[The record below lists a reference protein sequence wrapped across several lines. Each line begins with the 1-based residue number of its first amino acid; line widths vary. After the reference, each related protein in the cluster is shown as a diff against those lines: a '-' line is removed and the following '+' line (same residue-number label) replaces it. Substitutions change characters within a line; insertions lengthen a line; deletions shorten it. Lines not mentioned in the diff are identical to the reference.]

1 MNWKIWLL
9 IFCILGSLL
18 AIFPLDF
25 SKGVQIAS
33 IDENSIAFDQGLRQG
48 QIITA
53 IDTESIKTFEDYKRI
68 INEKFPNAQEEIP
81 STNLKVKTDK
91 GTFELETN
99 QEPRLGLIE
108 IFPEQETDSGDNE
121 TEQEDNKS
129 QEDLESLGLKIN
141 EVYKDSIELKTGLK
155 ENQTILSIN
164 NKDITNLEDYNNLVS
179 NLFPQEEKIKLT
191 ITTKSGDI
199 ILFTNQPPKISV
211 KDIPS
216 TRLKTGLDLSGGARA
231 LITAEEKELT
241 TTELNDLIAVTSERL
256 NVYGL
261 KDVQIRPVKD
271 LSGKNFMLVE
281 IAGSTPNELE
291 KLIAQQGKFEAKI
304 GNQTVFEGGDRDITY
319 VARTGEQSGIYS
331 CNKIQEG
338 HACSFRFSISLSEA
352 AAKKH
357 ADATCELGTNPE
369 NPQYLEEQLDLYLDE
384 QLTDSLFIGKD
395 LKCSETT
402 QIAISGSG
410 TGTTEQEAYNNA
422 VQEMKHL
429 QTVLISGSLPFKLQ
443 IEKLDTISPLLGKEF
458 INTILIAG
466 LAAILAVGIFVF
478 IRYRKIKL
486 SLAVLLTSLS
496 EVLIILGVSALF
508 NRNLDLPAIAG
519 IIAAIGTG
527 VDSQIIIL
535 DESQIKTLSL
545 KERIKRALYII
556 LGTYVTTLF
565 ALLPL
570 LWAGAGL
577 LKGFAITTIIGISVG
592 VFISRPAF
600 AEIVKK
606 IMRD

>member
-9 IFCILGSLL
+9 IICVLGSLL

-25 SKGVQIAS
+25 AKGVQIAS
-33 IDENSIAFDQGLRQG
+33 VDDNSIAFDQGLRQG

-53 IDTESIKTFEDYKRI
+53 IDGKSVKTFEDYKKI
-68 INEKFPNAQEEIP
+68 INEKFPF
-81 STNLKVKTDK
+81 SKD
-91 GTFELETN
+91 ELETVTLKIKTDQGESTLETS
-99 QEPRLGLIE
+99 QEPRMGLIE
-108 IFPEQETDSGDNE
+108 IFPELSENDSLEGQEPIGI
-121 TEQEDNKS
+121 
-129 QEDLESLGLKIN
+129 KIN
-141 EVYKDSIELKTGLK
+141 SLSGTSIEYVSGLR
-155 ENQTILSIN
+155 EGQTIISLNNHELSS
-164 NKDITNLEDYNNLVS
+164 LEEYNNILK
-179 NLFPQEEKIKLT
+179 NLFPQENKTKLT
-191 ITTKSGDI
+191 ITTKSGDF
-199 ILFTNQPPKISV
+199 LLYTNQAPRISV

-216 TRLKTGLDLSGGARA
+216 TRVKTGLDLSGGARA

-241 TTELNDLIAVTSERL
+241 SRELNDLIAVTSERL

-261 KDVQIRPVKD
+261 KDIQIRPVKD

-281 IAGSTPNELE
+281 IAGSTPSELE

-304 GNQTVFEGGDRDITY
+304 GNETVFEGGEKDITY
-319 VARTGEQSGIYS
+319 VARTGEQSGIFS
-331 CNKIQEG
+331 CSQIQEG
-338 HACSFRFSISLSEA
+338 QACNFRFAISLSEA
-352 AAKKH
+352 AAKRH
-357 ADATCELGTNPE
+357 ADITCNLGSHPE
-369 NPQYLEEQLDLYLDE
+369 NPQYLSEKLDLYLDE
-384 QLTDSLFIGKD
+384 KLVDSLFIGKD

-402 QIAISGSG
+402 QIQISGAG
-410 TGTTEQEAYNNA
+410 TGATREEAYDNT
-422 VQEMKHL
+422 QEEMKHL

-458 INTILIAG
+458 INTIFIAG
-466 LAAILAVGIFVF
+466 LGAILAVGILVF

-496 EVLIILGVSALF
+496 EVLIILGISALF

-535 DESQIKTLSL
+535 DESQISSLSL

-600 AEIVKK
+600 AEIVKR
-606 IMRD
+606 ILRD

>member
-18 AIFPLDF
+18 AIFPLEF

-33 IDENSIAFDQGLRQG
+33 VDENSVAFDQGLRQG

-53 IDTESIKTFEDYKRI
+53 IDEEPVKTFEDYSRI
-68 INEKFPNAQEEIP
+68 INEKFPEAQEELPEIRI
-81 STNLKVKTDK
+81 TIQTDK
-91 GTFELETN
+91 GTFNLETN
-99 QEPRLGLIE
+99 QELRIGIEE
-108 IFPEQETDSGDNE
+108 IFQEPEDNE
-121 TEQEDNKS
+121 S
-129 QEDLESLGLKIN
+129 QENPEPIGIKIIN
-141 EVYKDSIELKTGLK
+141 VYQNSIEFEAGLK

-164 NKDITNLEDYNNLVS
+164 NIDLNSIEGYNEFIS
-179 NLFPQEEKIKLT
+179 NLFPEEDKIKLT
-191 ITTKSGDI
+191 ITTKSGGI
-199 ILFTNQPPKISV
+199 ILFTNQQPKISV
-211 KDIPS
+211 KEIPS

-241 TTELNDLIAVTSERL
+241 TTELNDLISVTSERL

-304 GNQTVFEGGDRDITY
+304 GNETVFEGGDRDITY
-319 VARTGEQSGIYS
+319 VARTGEQSGIYT
-331 CNKIQEG
+331 CNQVQG
-338 HACSFRFSISLSEA
+338 GQACSFRFSISLSEA
-352 AAKKH
+352 AAKRH
-357 ADATCELGTNPE
+357 ADITCELGTSPE
-369 NPQYLEEQLDLYLDE
+369 NPQYLSEKLDLYLDE
-384 QLTDSLFIGKD
+384 QLVDSLFIGKD

-402 QIAISGSG
+402 QISISGSG
-410 TGTTEQEAYNNA
+410 TGNTREEAYDTA
-422 VQEMKHL
+422 LDEMKHL
-429 QTVLISGSLPFKLQ
+429 QTVLISGSLPFKLK

-458 INTILIAG
+458 LNTILIAG
-466 LAAILAVGIFVF
+466 IAAILAVGILVLL
-478 IRYRKIKL
+478 RYRKIKL

-496 EVLIILGVSALF
+496 EVLIILGISALF

-535 DESQIKTLSL
+535 DESQITTLSL
-545 KERIKRALYII
+545 RERIKRALYII

-606 IMRD
+606 IMKD